1 MLETLL
7 ITFREGL
14 EAFLIVAIMLAYVN
28 KMGYTRLKKPIFS
41 GIIVAIIISSTTG
54 WHVAELAQDPVWEGS
69 FAMIAGLMVASF
81 TLYVMRTARHIKG
94 DIGQKL
100 EANAGKG
107 GALAEIGV
115 FIFTILMMSRE
126 GMETALMLGALTAQ
140 NDSTEMIIGALAG
153 LASIAAIAT
162 LWASQS
168 RRINIGLFLQ
178 VTGIFLVL
186 FSIELFAYGLHEL
199 SEMAAIPFIGDNA
212 NMAFHTWSEPIE
224 ETILSNVITFGL
236 IGIPSIWLLG
246 SYLKDKFSKQNSLS
260 AA

>member
-14 EAFLIVAIMLAYVN
+14 EAFLIIAIMLAYID
-28 KMGYTRLKKPIFS
+28 KMGYTHLKKPIFS
-41 GIIVAIIISSTTG
+41 GIVVALIISCTTG
-54 WHVAELAQDPVWEGS
+54 WHVAELAQDPVWEGC

-81 TLYVMRTARHIKG
+81 TLYIMRTAKHIKG
-94 DIGQKL
+94 DIGQRL
-100 EANAGKG
+100 EESAGKG

-115 FIFTILMMSRE
+115 FVFTILMISRE

-140 NDSTEMIIGALAG
+140 NDSRDMLIGALAG
-153 LASIAAIAT
+153 LASIGAIAY

-168 RRINIGLFLQ
+168 HKINIGLFLQ

-224 ETILSNVITFGL
+224 ETMLSNIITFGL
-236 IGIPSIWLLG
+236 IGIPTVWLLTSYFKDRFGKQSLAG
-246 SYLKDKFSKQNSLS
+246 S
-260 AA
+260 A